1 MKLLISIILI
11 ALIVYAVY
19 TAKYLSPRGKKVC
32 TVVAIVIAI
41 VTGVTSGVLPIV
53 GVIVGFKCDLTVASK
68 ATEWFPMLWMLG
80 GAAGIAI
87 GVALGIIL
95 ALILGIM
102 VIIWGTICKY
112 RSRSQN
118 N

>member
-1 MKLLISIILI
+1 
-11 ALIVYAVY
+11 
-19 TAKYLSPRGKKVC
+19 
-32 TVVAIVIAI
+32 
-41 VTGVTSGVLPIV
+41 
-53 GVIVGFKCDLTVASK
+53 
-68 ATEWFPMLWMLG
+68 MLWMLG

>member
-1 MKLLISIILI
+1 MKLLISIVLV

-19 TAKYLSPRGKKVC
+19 IAKYLSPRGKKVC

-41 VTGVTSGVLPIV
+41 VTGVVSGVLPIV

-95 ALILGIM
+95 ALILGII
-102 VIIWGTICKY
+102 VIVWGTICKY
-112 RSRSQN
+112 RTRSQN